1 MALLMALMGLA
12 LSFGLAWV
20 YAALLYWADRHEKE
34 PKRLLLGMFLWGAF
48 IATVGS
54 ALFSSAID
62 AGLNWVLGTGGG
74 GRELFDAAVVA
85 PLVEESLKG
94 AALLVLFALAR
105 HEIDSLFDGII
116 YGALVGLGFEAV
128 ENALYIVASL
138 GDGGLGQALLVM
150 FLRLGLFGFTHAFYT
165 GLTGLGLAVLRLYS
179 SRWWAWFA
187 PVVGWGAAV
196 LAHALHNASMA
207 LGGAV
212 CLLGLSTD
220 WLGLLAL
227 VGLMA
232 WSIYRERQ
240 WLRRYLVEDVQAGRI
255 GMAHYRTAC
264 SQAARRKAVRRARRK
279 GPQYARATREFYRH
293 LTDLAFLRAHIQ
305 RGHRGPRERER
316 LQRLQAQ
323 VQHLAPYAEVAA

>member
-1 MALLMALMGLA
+1 MALLTVLMGLA
-12 LSFGLAWV
+12 LSFGLAWA
-20 YAALLYWADRHEKE
+20 YAGVLYWADRHEKE

-54 ALFSSAID
+54 ALFSAVID
-62 AGLNWVLGTGGG
+62 AGLNWVWGNPGAT
-74 GRELFDAAVVA
+74 RELFDAAVVA

-94 AALLVLFALAR
+94 VALLVLFALAR

-128 ENALYIVASL
+128 ENALYIIGSL
-138 GDGGLGQALLVM
+138 GDGVGQMLLVM

-165 GLTGLGLAVLRLYS
+165 GLTGLGLAVFRLYS

-187 PVVGWGAAV
+187 PLAGWGAAV
-196 LAHALHNASMA
+196 LAHALHNASMT

-232 WSIYRERQ
+232 WSIHRERQ

-264 SQAARRKAVRRARRK
+264 SLTARRKAVQRARRK
-279 GPQYARATREFYRH
+279 GPQYARATRDFYRH

-316 LQRLQAQ
+316 LQRLQTQ